1 MNADPITLTGHFD
14 PEISSSQPGRY
25 LSRRY
30 LSSYRFEIFLQSNT
44 GLWNRISDVATKTE
58 RRVIYITPVDE
69 YIVTREAA
77 RRDRFNSAP
86 IRWTRVGTTKGWDS
100 RTGVISREIIRACP
114 GNYRHLLQAR

>member
-1 MNADPITLTGHFD
+1 MNADPISLTGHLD

-25 LSRRY
+25 LSRR
-30 LSSYRFEIFLQSNT
+30 YRFEIFLQSNT

-77 RRDRFNSAP
+77 RRDRFSSA
-86 IRWTRVGTTKGWDS
+86 RMDEGRDDERLGLKDGSDFQRDYKS
-100 RTGVISREIIRACP
+100 MSGQ
-114 GNYRHLLQAR
+114 L

>member
-25 LSRRY
+25 LSRR
-30 LSSYRFEIFLQSNT
+30 YRFEIFLQSNT

-58 RRVIYITPVDE
+58 RRVIYIILVDE

-77 RRDRFNSAP
+77 RRDRFSSA
-86 IRWTRVGTTKGWDS
+86 RMDEGRDDERLGLKDGSDFQRDYKS
-100 RTGVISREIIRACP
+100 MSGQ
-114 GNYRHLLQAR
+114 L

>member
-1 MNADPITLTGHFD
+1 MNADPISLTDHLD
-14 PEISSSQPGRY
+14 PEISSSQPARY

-58 RRVIYITPVDE
+58 RRIIYITPVDE

-77 RRDRFNSAP
+77 RRDRFSSA
-86 IRWTRVGTTKGWDS
+86 RMDEGRDDERLGLKDGSDFQRDYKS
-100 RTGVISREIIRACP
+100 MSGQ
-114 GNYRHLLQAR
+114 L

>member
-25 LSRRY
+25 LSRR
-30 LSSYRFEIFLQSNT
+30 YRFEIFLQSNT

-77 RRDRFNSAP
+77 RRDRFSSA
-86 IRWTRVGTTKGWDS
+86 RMDEGRDDERLGLKDGSDFQRDYKS
-100 RTGVISREIIRACP
+100 MSGQ
-114 GNYRHLLQAR
+114 L

>member
-1 MNADPITLTGHFD
+1 MNADPISLIGHLD

-25 LSRRY
+25 LSRR
-30 LSSYRFEIFLQSNT
+30 YRFEIFLQSNT

-77 RRDRFNSAP
+77 RRDRFSSA
-86 IRWTRVGTTKGWDS
+86 RMDEGRDDERLGLKDGSDFQRDYKS
-100 RTGVISREIIRACP
+100 MSGQ
-114 GNYRHLLQAR
+114 L

>member
-30 LSSYRFEIFLQSNT
+30 RFEIFLQSNT
-44 GLWNRISDVATKTE
+44 GLWNRISDVVTKTE
-58 RRVIYITPVDE
+58 RRVIYIILVDE

-77 RRDRFNSAP
+77 RRDRFSSA
-86 IRWTRVGTTKGWDS
+86 RMDEGRDDERLGLKDGSDFQRDYKS
-100 RTGVISREIIRACP
+100 MSGQ
-114 GNYRHLLQAR
+114 L

>member
-1 MNADPITLTGHFD
+1 MNADPISLTGHLD

-25 LSRRY
+25 LSRR
-30 LSSYRFEIFLQSNT
+30 YRFEIFLQSNT

-77 RRDRFNSAP
+77 RRDRFSS
-86 IRWTRVGTTKGWDS
+86 IRWTRIGTTKGWDS

>member
-1 MNADPITLTGHFD
+1 MNADPISLTDHLD

-25 LSRRY
+25 LSRR
-30 LSSYRFEIFLQSNT
+30 YRFEIFLQSNT

-77 RRDRFNSAP
+77 RRDRFSSA
-86 IRWTRVGTTKGWDS
+86 RMDEGRDDERLGLKDGSDFQRDYKS
-100 RTGVISREIIRACP
+100 MSGQ
-114 GNYRHLLQAR
+114 L

>member
-1 MNADPITLTGHFD
+1 MNADPISLTGHLD

-25 LSRRY
+25 LSRY

-77 RRDRFNSAP
+77 RRDRFSSA
-86 IRWTRVGTTKGWDS
+86 RMDEGRDDERLGLKDGSDFQRDYKS
-100 RTGVISREIIRACP
+100 MSGQ
-114 GNYRHLLQAR
+114 L

>member
-25 LSRRY
+25 LSRY

-77 RRDRFNSAP
+77 RRDRFSS
-86 IRWTRVGTTKGWDS
+86 IRWTRIGTTKGWDS